1 VETIMAMLTS
11 RRAGGRGIAAVLI
24 AIILLVIF
32 LIVLGSMV
40 GFIVD
45 WLWFSATGFLN
56 VFWTVIIAKATLFV
70 AVFVAT
76 ASILWL
82 NGALAYRF
90 ARSPWRAQLPDLV
103 WRNAGVLTLPDVLA
117 LLRDRL
123 PWPIVIAAGALI
135 LAVLVGWGEI
145 HNWDLFLRFL
155 RQVPFGVDDPLY
167 GKDIAF
173 YLFSLPAGV
182 AIKNWLLLTLFLS
195 ALVAAAVYWAHGHIE
210 YHTQRRFIS
219 PAAIAHGSVLLGLF
233 FLVKAYSYFL
243 DRYLLL

>member
-1 VETIMAMLTS
+1 MGV
-11 RRAGGRGIAAVLI
+11 GIAAVLI

-155 RQVPFGVDDPLY
+155 RQVPFGVDELGQP
-167 GKDIAF
+167 
-173 YLFSLPAGV
+173 
-182 AIKNWLLLTLFLS
+182 
-195 ALVAAAVYWAHGHIE
+195 AAAHLQASCRGACDAVRNVFRARGDSTCAFPARIRQA
-210 YHTQRRFIS
+210 QR
-219 PAAIAHGSVLLGLF
+219 AADGSSLHRAQHRRDAARL
-233 FLVKAYSYFL
+233 
-243 DRYLLL
+243 